1 MSFGEFVTLRN
12 EECLAKLK
20 SADNGL
26 SEKEASSRLKEFGEN
41 KIKSRETTWTDILIR
56 QLKSPF
62 VYLLLVAFALSVIL
76 GQHIDAGMILLF
88 VFINTILG
96 FYQEY
101 RSEQTVKLLRKYLAS
116 KINVFR
122 DGKETNIETEKLVPG
137 DVIILEPGDIIPADV
152 RILEAYNFTVD
163 ESVLTGESQPVVK
176 NEKPLKK
183 STDSIHK
190 ASNIAFS
197 GTTVSSG
204 RAKALVI
211 STAKDTE
218 YAKIVKVTAQAK
230 KVSTFEKQLSKF
242 SKFTLAVVIVTLLVV
257 ITLSVA
263 IKPNPSFS
271 ELAVFAIALAVSVI
285 PEALPVVTTFSL
297 SIGALQLAK
306 ESVVVKRLASIED
319 LGSVDVLASDKTG
332 TLTENTLTVSKVYP
346 EDGSDLLVY
355 ANLASFYSKIARNQG
370 NNAFDIALKNKLSKS
385 DRKKLKAYERVSEL
399 PFDPIR
405 RRVTA
410 LVKNKKGSY
419 IIARGSPESIVALCR
434 LGKNEKH
441 KIKDWVADEGSSG
454 RRVLAVAVKKVPADI
469 DDIEKAEKEMKFC
482 GMVSFTDP
490 IKDTAFEAIEQAKRL
505 GIEVKILTGDSKEVA
520 GDVARQIRLIDDR
533 DEVITG
539 EEFEKL
545 STAKKKKACE
555 EYSVFARLNPEQK
568 YKIIEML
575 QNDHSVGFL
584 GEGINDAP
592 ALKIADVAIVV
603 EGASDIAK
611 ETSDILLLKRDLKVI
626 LDGIAGGRKV
636 FVNTSKYIT
645 STMTSN
651 FGNFFAVASVSLLI
665 DFLPMLPL
673 QILLVNLLSDFPMIF
688 VATDNVDETDIRL
701 PRTYNLK
708 DFAGTA
714 LLLGAVSTLFDFI
727 YFYSF
732 YPSGEKILQ
741 TAWFMGSII
750 TEILFIFSIRSKGF
764 FLRAVRPSNLLYL
777 LAVIA
782 IGTTLLVPYTLFG
795 IDIFGFVHLPSNIL
809 VKVLTI
815 AGIYL
820 FVTEFV
826 KLVYYKVSRMSF
838 SMM

>member
-1 MSFGEFVTLRN
+1 MSFSDYVTQDPQTCFR
-12 EECLAKLK
+12 KLG
-20 SADNGL
+20 SSENGL
-26 SEKEASSRLKEFGEN
+26 IEVDASARLKQFGEN
-41 KIKSRETTWTDILIR
+41 RIRSRETTWQDILIR

-62 VYLLLVAFALSVIL
+62 VYLLLVAFVLSVIL

-88 VFINTILG
+88 VVINTILG

-101 RSEQTVKLLRKYLAS
+101 RSEQTVKLLRKYLVS
-116 KINVFR
+116 KIHVIR
-122 DGKETNIETEKLVPG
+122 GGKEENIETEKLVPG
-137 DVIILEPGDIIPADV
+137 DVVVLEPGDIIPADV

-176 NEKPLKK
+176 SEKPLKK
-183 STDSIHK
+183 TTKAIHK
-190 ASNIAFS
+190 AANIAFS

-211 STAKDTE
+211 ATAKDTE
-218 YAKIVKVTAQAK
+218 YAQIIKVTAQAK
-230 KVSTFEKQLSKF
+230 KISTFEKQLSRF
-242 SKFTLAVVIVTLLVV
+242 SKFTLAIVIVTLLIV

-306 ESVVVKRLASIED
+306 ESVVVKRLAAIED
-319 LGSVDVLASDKTG
+319 LGAVDVLACDKTG
-332 TLTENTLTVSKVYP
+332 TLTENELSVDKMCP
-346 EDGSDLLVY
+346 EDESDILVY

-370 NNAFDIALKNKLSKS
+370 NNAFDIALKNKLTKGQK
-385 DRKKLKAYERVSEL
+385 KKLKSFERISEL
-399 PFDPIR
+399 PFDPVR

-410 LVKNKKGSY
+410 LVRNKKSSY
-419 IIARGSPESIVALCR
+419 LVARGSPESILALCK
-434 LGKNEKH
+434 LGHDDKEKFE
-441 KIKDWVADEGSSG
+441 KWVVEEGNSG

-469 DDIEKAEKEMKFC
+469 EDLKKAERKMKFC
-482 GMVSFTDP
+482 GLISFEDP
-490 IKDTAFEAIEQAKRL
+490 IKDTAFDAIEKAKRL
-505 GIEVKILTGDSKEVA
+505 GIAVKILTGDSKEVA
-520 GDVARQIRLIDDR
+520 GDVAKQIRLIEDR
-533 DEVITG
+533 NEVITG

-545 STAKKKKACE
+545 STAKQRKVCE
-555 EYSVFARLNPEQK
+555 DYSVFARLNPEQK
-568 YKIIEML
+568 YKIIEIL
-575 QNDHSVGFL
+575 QKNHSVGFL

-611 ETSDILLLKRDLKVI
+611 EASDILLLKRDLKVI

-636 FVNTSKYIT
+636 FANTSKYIT

-688 VATDNVDETDIRL
+688 VATDNVDEVDIKL
-701 PRTYNLK
+701 PRTYNLR

-714 LLLGAVSTLFDFI
+714 LLLGAVSTAFDFI

-732 YPSGEKILQ
+732 FPAGEKNLQ

-782 IGTTLLVPYTLFG
+782 IGTTLIVPYTIVG
-795 IDIFGFVHLPSNIL
+795 VDIFGFAYLPSNVL
-809 VKVLTI
+809 FKVIYI

-826 KLVYYKVSRMSF
+826 KLVFYKVTRMKF